1 MPQPGK
7 PAAAGASQAP
17 AAPSA
22 STASAPDLSRGI
34 AENSS
39 TDFLRAS
46 ESLPT
51 STPALV
57 AVLTAR
63 HDEVKGLLDRG
74 QLGAIYVPALLGKDA
89 ALRLDEHV
97 NELPVQARV
106 AVSDAVRRLV
116 LAAWQLD
123 SYGDLGDQVKVTQAY
138 ERFAAAVTTI
148 VSAYAP
154 K

>member
-1 MPQPGK
+1 MPQPVN
-7 PAAAGASQAP
+7 AAAPGRSRGVAE
-17 AAPSA
+17 SA
-22 STASAPDLSRGI
+22 STDV
-34 AENSS
+34 
-39 TDFLRAS
+39 LRAS

-51 STPALV
+51 GTPELV
-57 AVLTAR
+57 AVLTAQ
-63 HDEVKGLLDRG
+63 HEEVKGLLGRG

-106 AVSDAVRRLV
+106 TVSDAVRRLV

>member
-1 MPQPGK
+1 MP
-7 PAAAGASQAP
+7 AP
-17 AAPSA
+17 PSAPSP
-22 STASAPDLSRGI
+22 APDLSQGI

-51 STPALV
+51 ATPELV
-57 AVLTAR
+57 AVLTAK
-63 HDEVKGLLDRG
+63 HEEVKGLLDRG

-97 NELPVQARV
+97 NELPAQARV
-106 AVSDAVRRLV
+106 TVSDAVRRLV